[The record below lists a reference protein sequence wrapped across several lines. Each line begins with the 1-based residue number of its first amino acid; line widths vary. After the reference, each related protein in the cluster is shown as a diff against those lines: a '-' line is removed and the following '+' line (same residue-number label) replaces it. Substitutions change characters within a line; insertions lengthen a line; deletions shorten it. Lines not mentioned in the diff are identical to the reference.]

1 MGNDNTKDDGDGFKR
16 DETLGEQIRR
26 DMHDNDAKFD
36 KNQEEKPNKSKELS
50 KKITKKILKT
60 KLPVWLLVIAFICF
74 SFFRLYVYFTQVS
87 PVNLRPAVE
96 NAVNVKIIITSC
108 RDELDSKNIKVRDEE
123 KRIEN
128 ALKKDEKVLDASV
141 TIERID
147 CTK

>member
-74 SFFRLYVYFTQVS
+74 SFFRLYVYFTQV
-87 PVNLRPAVE
+87 LM
-96 NAVNVKIIITSC
+96 
-108 RDELDSKNIKVRDEE
+108 
-123 KRIEN
+123 
-128 ALKKDEKVLDASV
+128 
-141 TIERID
+141 
-147 CTK
+147 